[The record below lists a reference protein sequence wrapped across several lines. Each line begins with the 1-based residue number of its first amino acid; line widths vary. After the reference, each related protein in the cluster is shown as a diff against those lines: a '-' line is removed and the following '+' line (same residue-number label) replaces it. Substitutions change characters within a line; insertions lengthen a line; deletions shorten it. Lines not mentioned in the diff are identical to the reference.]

1 MTTAE
6 IIEIAKSNGF
16 RMLGDSINKTC
27 LLFRNKDNQDIYL
40 DINIDVDEDEDWTH
54 EVHIYNGVTDEVI
67 FSEFMSESNFNNK
80 LEEIL
85 RHNKGEF

>member
-16 RMLGDSINKTC
+16 RMLGDSDEYC
-27 LLFRNKDNQDIYL
+27 LLFRNTTVEDVYL
-40 DINIDVDEDEDWTH
+40 DINIEPDETENFTH
-54 EVHIYNGVTDEVI
+54 EVHLYNGVTDEVI